1 MRPVHQ
7 CALRFASC
15 LDSETHVVNM
25 LLHVVRHVC
34 RGAAMFSDPPQVPKC
49 PVPLRFASFVHSETH
64 ARPQCFLL
72 HVGTCVSMRS
82 AMFSDL
88 QMPRVS
94 FDGQAVWIQ
103 RHMQMIVCC
112 M

>member
-25 LLHVVRHVC
+25 LLHVEC
-34 RGAAMFSDPPQVPKC
+34 SAARVSWSGNVFRSPQVPRA
-49 PVPLRFASFVHSETH
+49 PFDLPASCIQRHMLAPSV
-64 ARPQCFLL
+64 FLL

>member
-34 RGAAMFSDPPQVPKC
+34 RGAAMFSDPPQVPRA
-49 PVPLRFASFVHSETH
+49 PFDLPAS
-64 ARPQCFLL
+64 C
-72 HVGTCVSMRS
+72 
-82 AMFSDL
+82 
-88 QMPRVS
+88 
-94 FDGQAVWIQ
+94 IQ
-103 RHMQMIVCC
+103 RHMLAPSVFCC